1 MEMEYHDDSKRRKVF
16 IVLGVV
22 LAVVAGGAAFF
33 LVNQAQSAGKRRSCR
48 PDRWSWPRATC
59 RCARSSRSLTWRSAP
74 CPTIPA

>member
-33 LVNQAQSAGKRRSCR
+33 LVNQAQSAGSADVPTRQVVV
-48 PDRWSWPRATC
+48 A
-59 RCARSSRSLTWRSAP
+59 ARDLPLANGHLGR
-74 CPTIPA
+74 